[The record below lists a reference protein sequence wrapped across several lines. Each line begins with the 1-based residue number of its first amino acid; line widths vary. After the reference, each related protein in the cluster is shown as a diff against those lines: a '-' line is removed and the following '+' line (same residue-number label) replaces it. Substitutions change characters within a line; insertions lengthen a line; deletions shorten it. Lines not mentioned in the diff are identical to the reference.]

1 LKSLLFKNK
10 SEIIKPQANKLIE
23 TKMNANNNNQTP
35 CANAFADN
43 APNCVGIV
51 AVGNEHGLCS
61 ACETKRQAECRE
73 EHWIREYNAKL
84 NMKQAFLTK
93 DEKKQKNTMNKQ
105 KQYILQKNTPTTV
118 CECGGCYK
126 KTNTWQHLN
135 TKKHQEYLKKNVA
148 VINNE

>member
-1 LKSLLFKNK
+1 MKSLLFKNK

-61 ACETKRQAECRE
+61 ACETKRRQDALDEIFAR
-73 EHWIREYNAKL
+73 H
-84 NMKQAFLTK
+84 NMSAVAVGGGR
-93 DEKKQKNTMNKQ
+93 M
-105 KQYILQKNTPTTV
+105 
-118 CECGGCYK
+118 ECGIR
-126 KTNTWQHLN
+126 
-135 TKKHQEYLKKNVA
+135 
-148 VINNE
+148 VIECERCGQIKPSISSDPTHRVCGDCESDACQ